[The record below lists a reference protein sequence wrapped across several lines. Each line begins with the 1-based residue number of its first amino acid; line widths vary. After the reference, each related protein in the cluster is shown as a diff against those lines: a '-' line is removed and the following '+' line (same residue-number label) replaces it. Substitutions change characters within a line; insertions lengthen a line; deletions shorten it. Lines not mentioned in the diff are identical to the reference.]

1 MHGNEE
7 RARDISLKYLF
18 PECIWR
24 LMESIKATLNI
35 SVPCDDLLCSDKSLC
50 CVCNSE
56 TCGGI
61 VCAWGARC
69 VQNKCECPQCSGEAF
84 SAVCGS
90 DGTTYNNECE
100 LRMSSCMQKRRIDVA
115 KPGSCDEGKKW
126 TEMV

>member
-1 MHGNEE
+1 M
-7 RARDISLKYLF
+7 
-18 PECIWR
+18 
-24 LMESIKATLNI
+24 NI
-35 SVPCDDLLCSDKSLC
+35 HFLAVTSDLC
-50 CVCNSE
+50 CVCFFLFFHSE

-69 VQNKCECPQCSGEAF
+69 VQNKCECPLCFGVAP

-115 KPGSCDEGKKW
+115 RPGSCDEGRGKW
-126 TEMV
+126 TGKMAQLC